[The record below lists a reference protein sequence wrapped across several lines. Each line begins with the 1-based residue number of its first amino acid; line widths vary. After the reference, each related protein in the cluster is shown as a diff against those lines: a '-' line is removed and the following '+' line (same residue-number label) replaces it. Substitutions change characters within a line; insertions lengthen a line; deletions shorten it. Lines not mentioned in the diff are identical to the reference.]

1 MWFLPLGLHDTG
13 LDGWRRMEIGPGE
26 TNGGYPDQS
35 LSKFFIH
42 SLLFSFLCSTN
53 FYHVQC
59 QGLTWAPG
67 LQQEQDCQCPHP
79 HVSCYTSEW
88 WAGNKYVNRANNYRS
103 ITFPLVGCKYRGV
116 NRCHLTE
123 YSSVSLIY
131 LTASLQALFSFF
143 GHFKPII
150 LCLI

>member
-1 MWFLPLGLHDTG
+1 MNSACVCTV
-13 LDGWRRMEIGPGE
+13 RRNPGH
-26 TNGGYPDQS
+26 NPQ
-35 LSKFFIH
+35 I
-42 SLLFSFLCSTN
+42 
-53 FYHVQC
+53 Q
-59 QGLTWAPG
+59 
-67 LQQEQDCQCPHP
+67 
-79 HVSCYTSEW
+79 
-88 WAGNKYVNRANNYRS
+88 